1 MSCGGAE
8 EVAESESEVAGFDEN
23 GYSIPGTAENYGGE
37 QLCSHGSSEKSIA
50 EQQFH
55 PWLVPSVLDK
65 KQYLHKTCLP
75 S

>member
-8 EVAESESEVAGFDEN
+8 EVASRVKLRWFDEN

-37 QLCSHGSSEKSIA
+37 QLCSHASSEKSTA

-55 PWLVPSVLDK
+55 PWLVQAAK
-65 KQYLHKTCLP
+65 MATA
-75 S
+75 